1 MTTKR
6 RVFLD
11 GNGSRQINVEGLGV
25 YVPAIEHDHLKQK
38 LGIEI
43 QQLREQ
49 VSAMQLEQSTHID
62 DIGIDR
68 FTNAMR
74 LKMAYARSKGR
85 SGWNDK
91 ELCSGEQLAAALVEH
106 LSKGND
112 GTFEDI
118 ANFAMMLHQRQESPR
133 LLVDAVSAI
142 KASVVSELALV
153 LIEASDN
160 AGANGYLEEAQAMV
174 DASELIITH
183 AQQVM
188 KIKEESTKD
197 GE

>member
-11 GNGSRQINVEGLGV
+11 GNGSSQINVEGLGV
-25 YVPAIEHDHLKQK
+25 YVPATELVDVKQK
-38 LGIEI
+38 LGTEI
-43 QQLREQ
+43 QQLKDQ
-49 VSAMQLEQSTHID
+49 VNAMQLERSTHID

-74 LKMAYARSKGR
+74 LKMAYASSKGR
-85 SGWNDK
+85 SGWNEK
-91 ELCSGEQLAAALVEH
+91 ALCSGEQLAAALVEH

-112 GTFEDI
+112 GTFEDV
-118 ANFAMMLHQRQESPR
+118 ANFAMMLHQRKESPR
-133 LLVDAVSAI
+133 LLIDELESI

-160 AGANGYLEEAQAMV
+160 AGANGYLEEAQAMA
-174 DASELIITH
+174 DASELISAH
-183 AQQVM
+183 ALQVM
-188 KIKEESTKD
+188 KIKDAEAA
-197 GE
+197 